1 MTVKQ
6 VSGLCLREAGRRF
19 IVSLKASNRYSAS
32 CLESLERTIALA
44 AIFRKSAA
52 GRRYGHRS
60 LGRNVR
66 SGLLGNPFRIPFTEC
81 LFEPGRLLIAE
92 FRVLRQGRSIRLG
105 GWHNPGQTSV
115 RGQRPE
121 RHAQNSFGEVL
132 SALPSGRSA
141 ENRLPLS
148 PQGIGVLPISAD
160 ERFARNPRPWG
171 GIVSHDSRYAESMN
185 HQVYHS
191 GGIVMV
197 QRLSKVDAAKVLQI
211 HHSTID
217 RMIQRGELQVEREGH
232 GRRAKVWV
240 LLDSVP
246 EGVPIGSPA
255 GSPYSP
261 GGQPVSSSPASSGPP
276 GDVSAGAELAA
287 LRERV
292 KGLEQLVEY
301 DRQQLVDADW
311 RYQQL
316 LEQLSSSQRI
326 SENLTRSLPAGE
338 LTDEPAQRRRWWPFG
353 KS

>member
-1 MTVKQ
+1 
-6 VSGLCLREAGRRF
+6 
-19 IVSLKASNRYSAS
+19 
-32 CLESLERTIALA
+32 
-44 AIFRKSAA
+44 
-52 GRRYGHRS
+52 
-60 LGRNVR
+60 
-66 SGLLGNPFRIPFTEC
+66 
-81 LFEPGRLLIAE
+81 
-92 FRVLRQGRSIRLG
+92 
-105 GWHNPGQTSV
+105 
-115 RGQRPE
+115 
-121 RHAQNSFGEVL
+121 
-132 SALPSGRSA
+132 
-141 ENRLPLS
+141 
-148 PQGIGVLPISAD
+148 
-160 ERFARNPRPWG
+160 
-171 GIVSHDSRYAESMN
+171 
-185 HQVYHS
+185 
-191 GGIVMV
+191 MV

-240 LLDSVP
+240 LLDGVPESVPESVP
-246 EGVPIGSPA
+246 EGVPT

-261 GGQPVSSSPASSGPP
+261 DGQPISSSPASSGPP

-301 DRQQLVDADW
+301 NRQQLVDADW